1 MMFSKVI
8 TAGLTG
14 FLFILIY
21 SSSYGQ
27 IDTTTKIPVDPKI
40 KIGKLDNGL
49 TYYIR
54 QNKKPEQKVELR
66 LVVNAGSV
74 QEDEDQQGLAH
85 LSEHMAFNG
94 TTNFK
99 KNDIVSFLQ
108 DIGVGFGNDLNAYT
122 SFNETVY
129 ILPIPTD
136 KPGNLEKGFQVL
148 EDWSHN
154 VTYNNEDIDGE
165 RPVVLEESRLGKGAD
180 DRMNK
185 KLYPKIF
192 AGSIY
197 GKRLPIGLDSIIKN
211 ASYES
216 IKRFYKEWYRPDLM
230 AVLVVGDIEPA
241 KAEEMIKKHFSSLK
255 NPASSRPRTN
265 AQVPLYT
272 SSEGMVV
279 TDKEA
284 TDYSII
290 YNYSFQPDSPEVV
303 TGDYRKSLIKSIFT
317 SVLNQRLRELTQKE
331 NPPFLY
337 AYGGFA
343 SYARGYESFGGEIGV
358 GTSDPVKGLEAY
370 VTEVERLK
378 KYGAT
383 AAELER
389 TKKGMLSG
397 MERAFNERDKT
408 ESQNYISEYI
418 RNFLVK
424 EPIPGIETEYDYYK
438 AFVPSITLDEVNAI
452 GKSLVNN
459 SNKFVA
465 LTGPEPSAGKT
476 LPSGEELLAKADAVE
491 KTDTKPYE
499 EKALASSLM
508 ATIPKAGKIVSST
521 KNTYLGTT
529 ELKLGNGVTV
539 TLKSTDFKND
549 QVLMSAVRA
558 GGKNNYGLKDKYNAD
573 NAIAI
578 VSSMG
583 IGNFNPVDLRK
594 VLAGKTAS
602 AVPSFT
608 STSEGIS
615 GNSSLKDLETMLQLT
630 YLYFTAPRKDTSL
643 FNSFIQKSKS
653 QTALLGANP
662 QTAFVDTVY
671 KTLFGNNPL
680 GPVAIPKAE
689 NYDKINLDRVLEIY
703 KERFGDANGMHFT
716 FVGSFKEDSIK
727 PLLQKYLGSLPAT
740 SKKFNYVDSKL
751 RPVKGKVNLNFNKGA
766 EQKSLIFAVYT
777 GEVPYSESL
786 DLKASAISEILNI
799 RIIEELREKIQGIYG
814 GGIYAQFEKLPY
826 PHYLFF
832 LQLPSGPEKIDT
844 LLYAVNKEIDNLKKF
859 GPSQQNLDKVK
870 QQWREENKT
879 NMKENGTWLNAL
891 QSFKFPGDDPK
902 YFVDYLKYVDAL
914 TIKDIQNAAQLLLS
928 GTNVLTGV
936 LRPQVV
942 SSPPAAAPSA
952 NVSARKSDVVQTIT
966 LTSPEFTVDLYD
978 NGDVDGDSV
987 TLYFNGRV
995 IASKQRLS
1003 EKPISVKL
1011 TALPGRD
1018 NELVMFAENLGTI
1031 PPNTALMKVN
1041 AAGKTYEVRIA
1052 SDEQKNGT
1060 VIFKMQ

>member
-1 MMFSKVI
+1 MTFLKVI

-14 FLFILIY
+14 FVFVLMY
-21 SSSYGQ
+21 GSTYGQ
-27 IDTTTKIPVDPKI
+27 IDTTTKIPVDPKV

-66 LVVNAGSV
+66 LVVNAGST
-74 QEDEDQQGLAH
+74 QEDDDQQGLAH

-136 KPGNLEKGFQVL
+136 KPGNIEKGFQVL
-148 EDWSHN
+148 EDWSRN

-211 ASYES
+211 SSYDA
-216 IKRFYKEWYRPDLM
+216 IKRFYHEWYRPDLM
-230 AVLVVGDIEPA
+230 AVLVVGDIEPVR
-241 KAEEMIKKHFSSLK
+241 AEELIKKHFNSLE
-255 NPASSRPRTN
+255 NPAGSRPRTN
-265 AQVPLYT
+265 AVVPFYA

-303 TGDYRKSLIKSIFT
+303 TGDYRQSMVKSMFT

-331 NPPFLY
+331 NPPFLF

-358 GTSDPVKGLEAY
+358 GSGDPVKGLEAY

-389 TKKGMLSG
+389 IKKMMLSN
-397 MERAFNERDKT
+397 MERAYNERDKT

-459 SNKFVA
+459 NNKFVA
-465 LTGPEPSAGKT
+465 LTGPEPSAGKN
-476 LPSGEELLAKADAVE
+476 LPTGEELLAKADDVE

-508 ATIPKAGKIVSST
+508 ASTPKAGKIVSST

-529 ELKLGNGVTV
+529 ELKFGNGVTV

-558 GGKNNYGLKDKYNAD
+558 GGKNNYGLNDKYNAD
-573 NAIAI
+573 NAVAI

-583 IGNFNPVDLRK
+583 IANFNPADLRK
-594 VLAGKTAS
+594 VLAGKTAN
-602 AVPSFT
+602 AIPAFT

-615 GNSSLKDLETMLQLT
+615 GNSSLKDIETMLQLT

-653 QTALLGANP
+653 QTALMGANP
-662 QTAFVDTVY
+662 QTAFVDTLY

-680 GPVAIPKAE
+680 GP
-689 NYDKINLDRVLEIY
+689 
-703 KERFGDANGMHFT
+703 
-716 FVGSFKEDSIK
+716 
-727 PLLQKYLGSLPAT
+727 
-740 SKKFNYVDSKL
+740 
-751 RPVKGKVNLNFNKGA
+751 
-766 EQKSLIFAVYT
+766 
-777 GEVPYSESL
+777 
-786 DLKASAISEILNI
+786 
-799 RIIEELREKIQGIYG
+799 
-814 GGIYAQFEKLPY
+814 
-826 PHYLFF
+826 
-832 LQLPSGPEKIDT
+832 
-844 LLYAVNKEIDNLKKF
+844 
-859 GPSQQNLDKVK
+859 
-870 QQWREENKT
+870 
-879 NMKENGTWLNAL
+879 
-891 QSFKFPGDDPK
+891 
-902 YFVDYLKYVDAL
+902 
-914 TIKDIQNAAQLLLS
+914 
-928 GTNVLTGV
+928 
-936 LRPQVV
+936 
-942 SSPPAAAPSA
+942 
-952 NVSARKSDVVQTIT
+952 
-966 LTSPEFTVDLYD
+966 
-978 NGDVDGDSV
+978 
-987 TLYFNGRV
+987 
-995 IASKQRLS
+995 
-1003 EKPISVKL
+1003 
-1011 TALPGRD
+1011 
-1018 NELVMFAENLGTI
+1018 
-1031 PPNTALMKVN
+1031 
-1041 AAGKTYEVRIA
+1041 
-1052 SDEQKNGT
+1052 
-1060 VIFKMQ
+1060 